1 MNKQRKEII
10 ASKVQMA
17 FYKKCYAAFG
27 YEVENEY
34 RNKHH
39 RYHTLVLSRT
49 GNEMDEK
56 KAESL
61 RCMEQKLRIVEIID
75 QKKCNFLTLFFNLF
89 VHVGI
94 FCIQALIFSWLGL
107 YTAHPA
113 VMLRVGIVLMQIVL
127 VFGLGIK
134 LCEVIRWN
142 GVQDTLKK
150 EISAME
156 TKDFSVTEMEEP
168 CCISVLFTSGSGTVS
183 RLIYWL
189 TGRQYT
195 HASIGLGKQTEC
207 FYSFNFRGFR
217 TEHPSH
223 RKIKNR
229 KKNSLCYQFKVTK
242 EEYQQL
248 EKNIETYQRET
259 QELHYNI
266 LGAILCVL
274 RIYLPI
280 KKKTDYFCS
289 EFVSEQ
295 LREMN
300 SFQLKK
306 SARMYHPNNLAKT
319 LSQQKNLYRVLV
331 NEV

>member
-1 MNKQRKEII
+1 MDEQRKEII
-10 ASKVQMA
+10 ASKEQMA

-27 YEVENEY
+27 YEVENEH

-39 RYHTLVLSRT
+39 LYHTLVLRST
-49 GNEMDEK
+49 ENEMDEK
-56 KAESL
+56 RAESL

-89 VHVGI
+89 IHVGI
-94 FCIQALIFSWLGL
+94 FCIQALLFSWLGL

-142 GVQDTLKK
+142 RVQDGLKK
-150 EISAME
+150 EINTME
-156 TKDFSVTEMEEP
+156 TKDFSVTETEEP
-168 CCISVLFTSGSGTVS
+168 CYISVLFTSGSGIVS
-183 RLIYWL
+183 KLIYWL

-195 HASIGLGKQTEC
+195 HASLGLGQQTAC
-207 FYSFNFRGFR
+207 FYSFDFRGFR

-223 RKIKNR
+223 RKLKNG
-229 KKNSLCYQFKVTK
+229 KKNSLCYQFQVTK

-248 EKNIETYQRET
+248 EKNIEIYQREK
-259 QELHYNI
+259 QELHYNVP
-266 LGAILCVL
+266 GAILCVL
-274 RIYLPI
+274 RIYLPV

-295 LREMN
+295 LRKMD